1 MNQTEKHLTK
11 LQKRVD
17 FAIVEQLIPHGS
29 RVLDLGCSDGTLLRE
44 LIDKNKVTGYG
55 VEISE
60 EGVASCIAKGLSVF
74 QGDISE
80 GLSDY
85 KDTTFD
91 YVLMIRTVQAVKDP
105 RAVIEEMIRVGRR
118 GVISFPNFGHI
129 LIRLKLLFS
138 GRMPKNRM
146 LPYEWYDTPNI
157 HLLTIKDFR
166 RFCRRFG
173 ITIERTVYL
182 PRLSRRRALLANIFP
197 NLFARFGLF
206 VISRKTPREAAPEA
220 K

>member
-1 MNQTEKHLTK
+1 MTQNDKNLSR

-17 FAIVEQLIPHGS
+17 FTIVEKLIPSDS

-44 LIDKNKVTGYG
+44 LIDKNCVTGYG

-60 EGVASCIAKGLSVF
+60 EGVAACIAKGLSVF
-74 QGDISE
+74 QGDINE
-80 GLSDY
+80 GLVDY
-85 KDTTFD
+85 KDNTFD

-105 RAVIEEMIRVGRR
+105 RVVIEEMIRVGRR
-118 GVISFPNFGHI
+118 AVISFPNFGH
-129 LIRLKLLFS
+129 LMIRLKLLFS

-157 HLLTIKDFR
+157 HLLTIRDFKN
-166 RFCRRFG
+166 FCRRFG
-173 ITIERTVYL
+173 ITLEKAVYL
-182 PRLSRRRALLANIFP
+182 PKLSRNRALLAKLFP

-206 VISRKTPREAAPEA
+206 VISRKSTDN
-220 K
+220 